1 MGMIMGSW
9 VAQALGAAARLGI
22 ADALVAGPADSA
34 TVASKCNSNPDNTRR
49 LLRAL
54 SSLGVFAQTGPDQW
68 ALTPMSECMRS
79 DIPNSLGAFLIAET
93 DHAHWATWERFTQSV
108 RTGEPQAEIALQCKP
123 WDYYGQHPAEGEMFS
138 RAMAGISSMAIGPV
152 LQAYDF
158 SGAGVIADIG
168 GAHGALLAAILGATP
183 AARGILFDL
192 PHVVD
197 SAKVPLE
204 MSGVAGRVERVGG
217 SFLENAVPS
226 ADLYLL
232 KHILHDWADEESV
245 AILRNVK
252 AGMKPTSRVLLV
264 EFVVPEPAVPGP
276 ALLMDLN
283 MMVMLGGKERTAVEY
298 DVLLQ
303 RAGLRTL
310 RVIPTQS
317 PIGIIEAGAA

>member
-34 TVASKCNSNPDNTRR
+34 TVASKCSSDPDCTRR

-54 SSLGVFAQTGPDQW
+54 SSIGVFASTGADQW
-68 ALTPMSECMRS
+68 SLTPMGECLRS
-79 DIPNSLGAFLIAET
+79 DVPNSLRAFVIAET
-93 DHAHWATWERFTQSV
+93 DHAHWATWERFTESV
-108 RTGEPQAEIALQCKP
+108 RTGAPQAEAALQCKP
-123 WDYYGQHPAEGEMFS
+123 WDYYAQHPADGEMFS
-138 RAMAGISSMAIGPV
+138 RAMAGLSGMAIGPV
-152 LQAYDF
+152 LQTYDF
-158 SGAGVIADIG
+158 AGAGVIADVG

-192 PHVVD
+192 PNVVE
-197 SAKVPLE
+197 SAKVPLDRG
-204 MSGVAGRVERVGG
+204 GVANRIELVAG
-217 SFLENAVPS
+217 SFLDAAVPT

-245 AILRNVK
+245 AILRNVR
-252 AGMKPTSRVLLV
+252 AGMKPTSRVLV
-264 EFVVPEPAVPGP
+264 IEFVVPEPAVPGP
-276 ALLMDLN
+276 AMLMDLN
-283 MMVMLGGKERTAVEY
+283 MMVMLGGRERSAAEY